1 MVPECLWRGPK
12 DAYRVNCHVRGR
24 GMADH
29 HEPRTRAPHSVSQSV
44 SLLHSHIDKVVNMQ
58 TKYIELDLRVYVCVR

>member
-1 MVPECLWRGPK
+1 MYFVPLGS
-12 DAYRVNCHVRGR
+12 ALV
-24 GMADH
+24 A
-29 HEPRTRAPHSVSQSV
+29 VSQSV

>member
-1 MVPECLWRGPK
+1 MQTEDSLKKTAAVKTTMIAG
-12 DAYRVNCHVRGR
+12 NCTTHDVY
-24 GMADH
+24 
-29 HEPRTRAPHSVSQSV
+29 TVSQSV

>member
-1 MVPECLWRGPK
+1 MGG
-12 DAYRVNCHVRGR
+12 VNHGGHFVVIIIIIII
-24 GMADH
+24 
-29 HEPRTRAPHSVSQSV
+29 SSQSV